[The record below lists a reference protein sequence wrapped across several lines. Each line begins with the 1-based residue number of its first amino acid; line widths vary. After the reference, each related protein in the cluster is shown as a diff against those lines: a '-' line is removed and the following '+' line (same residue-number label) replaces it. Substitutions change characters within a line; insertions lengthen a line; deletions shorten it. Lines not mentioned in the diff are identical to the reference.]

1 MRAGGSCCALY
12 ALWALRAGFALRA
25 RGSCCAGGAGLPLYP
40 LNTLDT
46 LRALRP
52 RFTLR
57 SLRTGCSC
65 GAGGARCSRQA
76 LRALWTLRTL
86 RAGCAYRSHRSHRAL
101 RAGRSLRAH
110 RAARAAGRIAAALRY
125 LSETIHGIYLQNFM
139 YEAFCFIL
147 CKNLGR
153 RYDEK
158 IRPFGRIVIRFR
170 LFFRQIPTD
179 FFGDFCHHRQKREH
193 DHCHSALQQVER
205 NAGCSRFEF
214 PFEKEGIC

>member
-1 MRAGGSCCALY
+1 MRAGGSCFALY
-12 ALWALRAGFALRA
+12 ALWALWAGFALRA
-25 RGSCCAGGAGLPLYP
+25 RGSSCAGGAGLPLYP

-52 RFTLR
+52 RFALR
-57 SLRTGCSC
+57 SLRTGCSR

-76 LRALWTLRTL
+76 LRALWTL

>member
-1 MRAGGSCCALY
+1 MRAGGSCFALY

-25 RGSCCAGGAGLPLYP
+25 RGSSCAGGAGLPLYP

-76 LRALWTLRTL
+76 LRALWTL